1 MGVSRGNDFML
12 PIPPFLL
19 SETVH
24 SLLILQTLAH
34 DVKVYVYFII
44 LYQIKSFYL
53 MYIMSNNLYF
63 FLFRLFYA
71 FLLYFIISITV
82 YYLMY
87 IKLYSIKLY
96 IILYYN
102 YYFLFY
108 SICSILYS
116 IIYIIYFN
124 IIYFLLY
131 T

>member
-63 FLFRLFYA
+63 FLFRLFFA
-71 FLLYFIISITV
+71 FLLYFIISSTV
-82 YYLMY
+82 Y
-87 IKLYSIKLY
+87 
-96 IILYYN
+96 
-102 YYFLFY
+102 
-108 SICSILYS
+108 
-116 IIYIIYFN
+116 
-124 IIYFLLY
+124 
-131 T
+131 

>member
-1 MGVSRGNDFML
+1 MIYQHLLRNKYIIVMGVSRGNDFML

-19 SETVH
+19 NETVH

-82 YYLMY
+82 YYLMD
-87 IKLYSIKLY
+87 IKL
-96 IILYYN
+96 
-102 YYFLFY
+102 
-108 SICSILYS
+108 
-116 IIYIIYFN
+116 
-124 IIYFLLY
+124 
-131 T
+131 